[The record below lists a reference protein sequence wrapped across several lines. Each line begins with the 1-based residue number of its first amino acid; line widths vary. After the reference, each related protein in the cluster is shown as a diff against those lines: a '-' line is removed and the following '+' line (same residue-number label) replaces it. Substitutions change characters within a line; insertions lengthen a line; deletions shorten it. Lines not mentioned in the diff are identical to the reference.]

1 MITMVNLKDSRI
13 LVTGGAG
20 FIGSEVVKQLIK
32 KNSFVTVLDNFSS
45 GKKQYLPKNIKKLK
59 IIKGDITDEK
69 TVGKAVKNQDYVIHL
84 AALPF
89 IPDSF
94 YYPANFFNVNTIGS
108 VNLLWKSIQSNSVK
122 RFIQISTSEVY
133 GSAQQ
138 VPMDENHI
146 TAPHSTYAVSKLAG
160 DRAAFT
166 LYKEN
171 GFPVVIIRPF
181 NSYGPNY
188 TQPYIIPEIM
198 NQLLNGNRE
207 LMLGNIDA
215 TRDFTYVSDTAN
227 AIIRSLNSKKAI
239 GEIINVGSGNEIS
252 IRELAFR
259 IAKIAKTKIKIRYD
273 EARER
278 PYDVNRLI
286 CNNKKAKKLLDW
298 KTKTAMDE
306 GLKKIFQWATKNR
319 ISFQAPF
326 KRFYYSQTRTI
337 TYKAGKKVR
346 KI

>member
-1 MITMVNLKDSRI
+1 MVNLKDSRI

-45 GKKQYLPKNIKKLK
+45 GKKQYLPKNTKKLK
-59 IIKGDITDEK
+59 IIKGDITDER

-94 YYPANFFNVNTIGS
+94 YYPADFFNVNTIGS

-198 NQLLNGNRE
+198 NQLLNGNKE

-215 TRDFTYVSDTAN
+215 SRDFTFVSDTADG
-227 AIIRSLNSKKAI
+227 IIRSLNAKKAV
-239 GEIINVGSGNEIS
+239 GEIINVGSGDEIS
-252 IRELAFR
+252 VRELAFKIAR
-259 IAKIAKTKIKIRYD
+259 IAKIKIKIRYD
-273 EARER
+273 EGRER

-298 KTKTAMDE
+298 KTKITMDE
-306 GLKKIFQWATKNR
+306 GLKKIYQWATKNR

-337 TYKAGKKVR
+337 TYKTGKKVR
-346 KI
+346 RV

>member
-94 YYPANFFNVNTIGS
+94 YYPADFFNVNTIGS

-259 IAKIAKTKIKIRYD
+259 IAKIAKIKIKIRYD

>member
-1 MITMVNLKDSRI
+1 M
-13 LVTGGAG
+13 
-20 FIGSEVVKQLIK
+20 
-32 KNSFVTVLDNFSS
+32 
-45 GKKQYLPKNIKKLK
+45 
-59 IIKGDITDEK
+59 
-69 TVGKAVKNQDYVIHL
+69 
-84 AALPF
+84 
-89 IPDSF
+89 
-94 YYPANFFNVNTIGS
+94 NVNSTI
-108 VNLLWKSIQSNSVK
+108 NLALEVSKQKKIK
-122 RFIQISTSEVY
+122 RFVHISSSEIY
-133 GSAQQ
+133 GSAQYT
-138 VPMDENHI
+138 PMDENHPTI
-146 TAPHSTYAVSKLAG
+146 PQSTYAVSKLAG

-215 TRDFTYVSDTAN
+215 SRDFTFVSDTADG
-227 AIIRSLNSKKAI
+227 IIRSLNSKKAV
-239 GEIINVGSGNEIS
+239 GEIINVGSGDEIS
-252 IRELAFR
+252 VRELAFKIAR
-259 IAKIAKTKIKIRYD
+259 IAKIKIKIRYD
-273 EARER
+273 EGRER

-298 KTKTAMDE
+298 KTKTTMDE
-306 GLKKIFQWATKNR
+306 GLKKIYQWATKNR

-337 TYKAGKKVR
+337 TYKTGKKVR
-346 KI
+346 RI